1 MLPYVK
7 PENVLLAGDVA
18 AGDVV
23 VKVCDF
29 GLCGRA
35 KDGSWAMSDF
45 VGSPGFFAP
54 EILFDDLYHAE
65 KVDVWSLGCVVLEM
79 VEGHEG
85 FEHGWLNRCYSS
97 GLLYS
102 AARFHDALHETVGA
116 LHARPT
122 LQDPSIKALV
132 GALLVIDVERRVAP
146 TALADVPV
154 FDAVRRSTVKAPA
167 PSPAQSPEGGFF
179 GLADRA
185 SDERR
190 APFDKTPTI
199 KGRTHHPAGSSS
211 DALPAIGAARSTQGS
226 AASLLSLA
234 PKLDGDFDEGT
245 ARTHASRDDGKLDES
260 VDDSPNS
267 VHSPIAAT
275 PAKPRKPHSP
285 EEKDFHI
292 PPFRGVGARS
302 VVDPN
307 DRSDRGPAR

>member
-1 MLPYVK
+1 M
-7 PENVLLAGDVA
+7 
-18 AGDVV
+18 
-23 VKVCDF
+23 
-29 GLCGRA
+29 
-35 KDGSWAMSDF
+35 
-45 VGSPGFFAP
+45 
-54 EILFDDLYHAE
+54 
-65 KVDVWSLGCVVLEM
+65 
-79 VEGHEG
+79 
-85 FEHGWLNRCYSS
+85 
-97 GLLYS
+97 
-102 AARFHDALHETVGA
+102 GA